1 MCIILTDKKQIKW
14 IAPFHEN
21 INNKKIMDIPTSLLA
36 RVWKSRK
43 KEDVTQLH
51 NLYST
56 RNSLTMPKNM
66 RYYWLVSKRNNTRK
80 ILHPDIKEM
89 SLLKYFRR
97 VHFKINPALKLDP
110 DDKILELSPNYSN
123 YSLLI
128 QIICLKRLWFSRYRA
143 VTYLCSRS
151 DVSIRHL
158 TSLNIDYY
166 KERCRNLQPSSE
178 STVTR

>member
-1 MCIILTDKKQIKW
+1 MDCAFPRKHQQQK
-14 IAPFHEN
+14 
-21 INNKKIMDIPTSLLA
+21 NNGYSHIYLLGSLE
-36 RVWKSRK
+36 KPK

-80 ILHPDIKEM
+80 ILHPDRKEM
-89 SLLKYFRR
+89 SLLKYFRL
-97 VHFKINPALKLDP
+97 VHLKINPALKLDP
-110 DDKILELSPNYSN
+110 DDKILELSPNYSI

-143 VTYLCSRS
+143 VTYL
-151 DVSIRHL
+151 L
-158 TSLNIDYY
+158 
-166 KERCRNLQPSSE
+166 LQVWCFYSSFDISE
-178 STVTR
+178 NWLL